1 MRGREEGSV
10 NGGGVIED
18 ESKPGGESE
27 RGWVGL
33 GLVAGCCCVGQP
45 DWARVRCVL

>member
-1 MRGREEGSV
+1 MEGGMV
-10 NGGGVIED
+10 ED

-33 GLVAGCCCVGQP
+33 GLLLVA
-45 DWARVRCVL
+45 VLGSLTGLEYAAFCKTRTAEE